1 MSKLTDYLRALMA
14 TRTTPAEAAHS
25 ASPGEVVT
33 LDSGTSFY
41 VAPSDGIAV
50 LTGVD
55 SQDGAWG
62 GIACQRTNIS
72 SPIISTTRDQ
82 TLTAFIPVAKG
93 DSVNFSI
100 GGFTSTKMF
109 FVRLMGGGSLALI
122 GGGLCLSHFL
132 ERSAKRLLAMPSLQV
147 RKSLSPLKGKLGGK
161 VSPLPMMGTFLSTPT
176 AQRLQLKLAGDA
188 DQQLLK
194 RTTVLR
200 EFQSLLAKV
209 SPLFST
215 LKEHQ
220 HRKAKP
226 ISSLQSLPFNLSF
239 GGAL

>member
-50 LTGVD
+50 LTGVN

-62 GIACQRTNIS
+62 GIGCQRTNLS
-72 SPIISTTRDQ
+72 SPIISTTKDQ

-100 GGFTSTKMF
+100 GGFTSTTKF
-109 FVRLMGGGSLALI
+109 FVRLMGGVI
-122 GGGLCLSHFL
+122 
-132 ERSAKRLLAMPSLQV
+132 
-147 RKSLSPLKGKLGGK
+147 
-161 VSPLPMMGTFLSTPT
+161 
-176 AQRLQLKLAGDA
+176 
-188 DQQLLK
+188 
-194 RTTVLR
+194 
-200 EFQSLLAKV
+200 SLL
-209 SPLFST
+209 FSGV
-215 LKEHQ
+215 
-220 HRKAKP
+220 AY
-226 ISSLQSLPFNLSF
+226 
-239 GGAL
+239 A